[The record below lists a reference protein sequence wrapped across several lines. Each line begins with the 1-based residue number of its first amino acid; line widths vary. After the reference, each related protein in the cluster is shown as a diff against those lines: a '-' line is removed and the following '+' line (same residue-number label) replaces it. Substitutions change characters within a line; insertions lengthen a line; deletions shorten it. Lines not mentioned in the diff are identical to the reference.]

1 LFAQDQGSA
10 HAASGRPRASRQRG
24 QNLFLP
30 QTTRKEKNLPTLR
43 GWEHTIADRRDFMMH
58 LDYIHVNPVKHG
70 LAQWPADWPWSSF
83 HRYLKDGWYEPNW
96 CGHVNIKGVRYL
108 EP

>member
-1 LFAQDQGSA
+1 
-10 HAASGRPRASRQRG
+10 
-24 QNLFLP
+24 
-30 QTTRKEKNLPTLR
+30 
-43 GWEHTIADRRDFMMH
+43 MMH